1 MADKINSIDEI
12 LEFAIAREIE
22 AYQLYIYLSQWVD
35 NPEISRI
42 CEDFATE
49 ELEHKEKLE
58 LEIMKRGEV
67 VPNFDIQ
74 MKTSV
79 LEKAVSMDYKEL
91 LAFAME
97 KEQTSIDLYT
107 QLANITADKESQE
120 TLLAIIEE
128 ENHHKKRFE
137 EEYNTVYRKK

>member
-1 MADKINSIDEI
+1 MNDKMDSVDEI

-22 AYQLYIYLSQWVD
+22 AYQLYMYLSQWVD

-42 CEDFATE
+42 CEEFAAE
-49 ELEHKEKLE
+49 ELEHKSKLE
-58 LEIMKRGEV
+58 LELMKRGEV
-67 VPNFDIQ
+67 VTNFDIQ
-74 MKTSV
+74 MKTAIM
-79 LEKAVSMDYKEL
+79 EKAVNMDYKEL

-107 QLANITADKESQE
+107 QLANITADKESRE

-128 ENHHKKRFE
+128 EAHHKKRFE
-137 EEYNTVYRKK
+137 EEYNTVYKKK

>member
-1 MADKINSIDEI
+1 MSDKIESIDEI

-22 AYQLYIYLSQWVD
+22 AYQLYMYLSQWVD

-42 CEDFATE
+42 CEEFASE
-49 ELEHKEKLE
+49 ELEHKSKLE
-58 LEIMKRGEV
+58 LELMKRGEV
-67 VPNFDIQ
+67 VANFDIQ
-74 MKTSV
+74 MKTAIM
-79 LEKAVSMDYKEL
+79 EKAVNMDYKEL

-107 QLANITADKESQE
+107 QLANITADKESRE

-128 ENHHKKRFE
+128 EAHHKKRFE
-137 EEYNTVYRKK
+137 EEYNTVYKKK